1 MKLYIFQSG
10 DEFIKLKLDRT
21 NKQLEIAT
29 SRTTYRFIPTPFWKI
44 FGDSK
49 KTLTGLKP
57 PTEEESKK
65 EMEEMDKLNDEDF
78 EKKLVGEFA
87 KIGYRLIKKS

>member
-1 MKLYIFQSG
+1 MKAYIFQAG
-10 DEFIKLKLDRT
+10 DEFIKLKLDR
-21 NKQLEIAT
+21 KEKRCEIAT
-29 SRTTYRFIPTPFWKI
+29 SKTNYRFIPTPFWKL

-49 KTLTGLKP
+49 HTFRGLKP

-78 EKKLVGEFA
+78 KKKMIGEFA
-87 KIGYRLIKKS
+87 KIGYTLKKG